1 MAGIALPP
9 SPLPPLPLP
18 SMPSNHSSIGVTFT
32 GCGAAAPKTIVPNDT
47 LAQIVDTSD
56 EWISSR
62 TGIKQRRIADA
73 AESLAGLASEA
84 ARQALEMAGVSAS
97 DVDLIILAT
106 SSTEDLFGT
115 ACKIQA
121 QLGATKAV
129 AFDMTAACSGFV
141 FGVVTAAQYLRTGTF
156 QNVLVIGGDLLS
168 RWVNWE
174 DRNTCVLFGDGA
186 GAILMQG
193 CQEKDDLLS
202 FEIRSDGSK
211 NACLNLAFQPELQE
225 LVPGV
230 MVTQGKYQY
239 VTMNGKEVYRF
250 AIDRVPEAIDKV
262 IHQANLTSA
271 DIDWLILHQ
280 ANQRIMDA
288 VAARLNIAP
297 DKVISNVAD
306 YGNTSAASIP
316 IALNE
321 AVRSGKIKSGDTIA
335 TSGFG
340 AGLSWGAAI
349 LRWG

>member
-1 MAGIALPP
+1 M
-9 SPLPPLPLP
+9 S
-18 SMPSNHSSIGVTFT
+18 SNQLMGVTFT
-32 GCGAAAPKTIVPNDT
+32 GCGSAAPKTVVSNDT
-47 LAQIVDTSD
+47 LAQVVDTSD

-62 TGIKQRRIADA
+62 TGIRQRRIADA
-73 AESLAGLASEA
+73 QESLAGLATQA
-84 ARQALEMAGVSAS
+84 VVQALDMAGIAPA

-106 SSTEDLFGT
+106 SSSEDLFGT
-115 ACKIQA
+115 ACQIQA

-129 AFDMTAACSGFV
+129 AFDLTAACSGFV

-156 QNVLVIGGDLLS
+156 QNAVVIGGDFLS
-168 RWVNWE
+168 RWVDWQ

-186 GAILMQG
+186 GAIVMQASATA
-193 CQEKDDLLS
+193 DRLLG
-202 FEIRSDGSK
+202 FEIRSDGTQ
-211 NACLNLAFQPELQE
+211 NACLNLAFKPELRE

-230 MVTQGKYQY
+230 TLTQGKYQY
-239 VTMNGKEVYRF
+239 ITMNGKEVYRF
-250 AIDRVPEAIDKV
+250 AISRVPEAIEKV
-262 IHQANLTSA
+262 IHQAKLTSA

-288 VAARLNIAP
+288 VAERLHIPAE
-297 DKVISNVAD
+297 KVISNVAD

-321 AVRSGKIKSGDTIA
+321 AVRSSKIQSGDTIA

-349 LRWG
+349 FKWG